1 MVGGSIRKYC
11 LDMAFQADFKYLED
25 VISSFSWVPKDANN
39 GCKKLGLGK
48 SENNAKEYLKV
59 CICDQLPCN
68 KAVRLQNIKSISMTA
83 PIMIVVFSIL
93 NFYILK
99 WKKYEKLIIVNRSK
113 HVLLGYF

>member
-1 MVGGSIRKYC
+1 
-11 LDMAFQADFKYLED
+11 MAFQADFKYLED

-68 KAVRLQNIKSISMTA
+68 KGVRLHNLKSISMTA
-83 PIMIVVFSIL
+83 SIMIIVFPIL
-93 NFYILK
+93 NIYI
-99 WKKYEKLIIVNRSK
+99 SK
-113 HVLLGYF
+113 